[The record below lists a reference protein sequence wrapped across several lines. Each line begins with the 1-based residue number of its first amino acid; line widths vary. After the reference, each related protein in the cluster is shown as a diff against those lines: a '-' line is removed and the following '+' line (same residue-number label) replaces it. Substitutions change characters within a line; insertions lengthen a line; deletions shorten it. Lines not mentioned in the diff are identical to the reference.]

1 MTAQALSWRLRDT
14 RRHRTVRDSRTHV
27 EAAMA
32 GRGVSGVTR
41 RAVVGGMLAAP
52 MIARNAAAQSDG
64 GLSVTWGE
72 DDATPRTYDPR
83 VTSSRHEYQVIAQV
97 FDTLIASDGS
107 NKLFPGLATAW
118 DVAPDGRS
126 VTLKLRSDV
135 GFHDGTPFDAEAVKF
150 TFDTIADPKT
160 ASEGAVTQL
169 GPYAGTEV
177 IDSHTARVTYSQ
189 PFGAALASYAEGT
202 LAPVSPSAVKR
213 LGNQAFA
220 RAPVGAGPFRFV
232 SWEEGRQVVL
242 ERFDRYNWAPSY
254 NANTGPSRVQ
264 RVITR
269 FIPDASTR
277 VAALEAGEIDISD
290 ATPILDI
297 KRFNDARGYHTMIG
311 NAAGIPFG
319 LELNGSRG
327 IFADVRVRRA
337 LAMAVDRKAL
347 SENLFFGLIDPAYGP
362 LSKDT
367 PGYWAGTEE
376 LYQPD
381 PKGAMALL
389 DRAGWKPGPD
399 GVRLK
404 DGQRLSGFYGAPP
417 PLEPDTAVELQAVA
431 RRVGFDLKVE
441 TITFARNQALVF
453 DNAFDMLPVRWIQAD
468 PMCLENLFSSV
479 NIPSPGHY
487 RYNWMQLNDP
497 KLDALFV
504 AGRAVPDPDKRAAV
518 YAEAQKIIMDSALWF
533 PVHNQVQTIAYRAE
547 KQGYHFARA
556 SWVALFYD
564 VTKT

>member
-1 MTAQALSWRLRDT
+1 MT
-14 RRHRTVRDSRTHV
+14 
-27 EAAMA
+27 
-32 GRGVSGVTR
+32 GRGPSGLTR
-41 RAVVGGMLAAP
+41 RAVFGGMLAAP
-52 MIARNAAAQSDG
+52 LIARGAAAQSG
-64 GLSVTWGE
+64 SGLTVTWGE

-107 NKLFPGLATAW
+107 NSLLPGLATTW
-118 DVAPDGRS
+118 DVAPDGKS

-135 GFHDGTPFDAEAVKF
+135 GFHDGAPFDADSVKF

-169 GPYAGTEV
+169 GPYAGTEL
-177 IDSHTARVTYSQ
+177 IDAHTVRVNYSQ

-202 LAPVSPSAVKR
+202 LAPVSPTAVKR
-213 LGNQAFA
+213 LGNQGFA

-242 ERFDRYNWAPSY
+242 ERFDKYNWAPGY
-254 NANTGPSRVQ
+254 NANTGPSSVQ

-277 VAALEAGEIDISD
+277 VAALEAGEIDIAD
-290 ATPILDI
+290 ATPILDM
-297 KRFNDARGYHTMIG
+297 KRFSDTRGYGTMIG

-319 LELNGSRG
+319 LELNGSRA
-327 IFADVRVRRA
+327 IFSDIRVRRA

-362 LSKDT
+362 LSKGT
-367 PGYWAGTEE
+367 RGYWTGTED
-376 LYQPD
+376 LYRPD
-381 PKGAMALL
+381 PKAAMALL
-389 DRAGWKPGPD
+389 DQAGWSLGPD
-399 GVRLK
+399 GVRVK

-417 PLEPDTAVELQAVA
+417 PLEPDTAVEIQAIA

-468 PMCLENLFSSV
+468 PMCLENLFASS
-479 NIPSPGHY
+479 NIPSPGRY
-487 RYNWMQLNDP
+487 KYNWMQLNEA
-497 KLDALFV
+497 KLDALF
-504 AGRAVPDPDKRAAV
+504 AEGRAVTDPAKRAAV

-533 PVHNQVQTIAYRAE
+533 PVHNQVQTIAYRTE
-547 KQGYHFARA
+547 KKGYHFARA

-564 VTKT
+564 VTKA

>member
-1 MTAQALSWRLRDT
+1 MS
-14 RRHRTVRDSRTHV
+14 
-27 EAAMA
+27 
-32 GRGVSGVTR
+32 GRGFSGMTR
-41 RAVVGGMLAAP
+41 RAVVGGVLAAP
-52 MIARNAAAQSDG
+52 MIARNAAAQSG
-64 GLSVTWGE
+64 SGLTVTWGE

-83 VTSSRHEYQVIAQV
+83 VTSSRHEYQVIAQM

-118 DVAPDGRS
+118 DVAPDGKS

-160 ASEGAVTQL
+160 ASEAAVTQL

-177 IDSHTARVTYSQ
+177 IDPHTVRVNYSQ

-202 LAPVSPSAVKR
+202 LAPVSPTAVKR
-213 LGNQAFA
+213 MGNQAFS
-220 RAPVGAGPFRFV
+220 RAPVGAGPFKFV

-242 ERFDRYNWAPSY
+242 ERFDKYNWAPGY
-254 NANTGPSRVQ
+254 NANTGPSGVQ

-290 ATPILDI
+290 VTPILDM
-297 KRFNDARGYHTMIG
+297 KRLKDARGYRTMIG

-376 LYQPD
+376 LYKPD
-381 PKGAMALL
+381 TKAAMALL
-389 DRAGWKPGPD
+389 DEAGWKPGPD
-399 GVRLK
+399 GVRTK

-417 PLEPDTAVELQAVA
+417 PLEPDTAVEIQAVA

-468 PMCLENLFSSV
+468 PTCLENLFSSAS
-479 NIPSPGHY
+479 IPSPGRY
-487 RYNWMQLNDP
+487 RFNWMQLRDAR
-497 KLDALFV
+497 LDALL
-504 AGRAVPDPDKRAAV
+504 AEGRAITDPEKRTAA

-533 PVHNQVQTIAYRAE
+533 PVHNQVQTVAYRAE
-547 KQGYHFARA
+547 KKGYHFARA
-556 SWVALFYD
+556 SWIVLFYD

>member
-1 MTAQALSWRLRDT
+1 MQ
-14 RRHRTVRDSRTHV
+14 HP
-27 EAAMA
+27 
-32 GRGVSGVTR
+32 
-41 RAVVGGMLAAP
+41 AP
-52 MIARNAAAQSDG
+52 TIP
-64 GLSVTWGE
+64 E
-72 DDATPRTYDPR
+72 
-83 VTSSRHEYQVIAQV
+83 VTSSRHEYQVIAQM
-97 FDTLIASDGS
+97 FDPLIASDGS
-107 NKLFPGLATAW
+107 NKLFPGLATSW
-118 DVAPDGRS
+118 DVAPDGKS

-160 ASEGAVTQL
+160 ASEAAVTQL

-177 IDSHTARVTYSQ
+177 IDPHTVRVTYSQ

-202 LAPVSPSAVKR
+202 LAPVSPTAVKR
-213 LGNQAFA
+213 LGNQAFS

-242 ERFDRYNWAPSY
+242 ERFDKYNWAPGY
-254 NANTGPSRVQ
+254 NANTGPSAVQ

-290 ATPILDI
+290 ATPILDM
-297 KRFNDARGYHTMIG
+297 KRFGDLRGYRTMIG

-347 SENLFFGLIDPAYGP
+347 TENLYFGLIDPAYGP
-362 LSKDT
+362 LSKGT
-367 PGYWAGTEE
+367 PGYWAGTED
-376 LYQPD
+376 LYKPD
-381 PKGAMALL
+381 PKAAMALL
-389 DRAGWKPGPD
+389 DQAGWKPGPD
-399 GVRLK
+399 GVRVK

-468 PMCLENLFSSV
+468 PTCLENLFSSA
-479 NIPSPGHY
+479 NIPSPGRY
-487 RYNWMQLNDP
+487 RYNWMQLNDA
-497 KLDALFV
+497 KLDALL
-504 AGRAVPDPDKRAAV
+504 AEGRAVTDPDKRAAV

-533 PVHNQVQTIAYRAE
+533 PVHNQVQTVAYRAE
-547 KQGYHFARA
+547 KKGYHFARA
-556 SWVALFYD
+556 SWIALFYD
-564 VTKT
+564 VTKA

>member
-1 MTAQALSWRLRDT
+1 MVSG
-14 RRHRTVRDSRTHV
+14 HRTVSGKSNRM
-27 EAAMA
+27 EAAMT
-32 GRGVSGVTR
+32 GRGPSGLTR
-41 RAVVGGMLAAP
+41 RAVFGGMLAAP
-52 MIARNAAAQSDG
+52 LIARGAAAQSG
-64 GLSVTWGE
+64 SGLTVTWGE

-107 NKLFPGLATAW
+107 NSLLPGLATAW
-118 DVAPDGRS
+118 DVASDGKG

-135 GFHDGTPFDAEAVKF
+135 GFHDGTAFDADSVKF

-177 IDSHTARVTYSQ
+177 IDPHTVRVNYSQ

-202 LAPVSPSAVKR
+202 LAPVSPTAVKR
-213 LGNQAFA
+213 LGNQGFA

-242 ERFDRYNWAPSY
+242 ERFDKYNWAPGY
-254 NANTGPSRVQ
+254 NANTGASSVQ
-264 RVITR
+264 RVVTR

-290 ATPILDI
+290 ATPILDM
-297 KRFNDARGYHTMIG
+297 KRLSDTRGYKTMIG

-337 LAMAVDRKAL
+337 LAMAVDRKAV

-362 LSKDT
+362 LSKGT
-367 PGYWAGTEE
+367 PGYWTGTEDM
-376 LYQPD
+376 YRPD
-381 PKGAMALL
+381 PKAAMALL
-389 DRAGWKPGPD
+389 GEAGWRPGPD
-399 GVRLK
+399 GVRVK

-417 PLEPDTAVELQAVA
+417 PLEPDTAVEIQAVA
-431 RRVGFDLKVE
+431 RRVGFELKVE

-468 PMCLENLFSSV
+468 PMCLENLFASS
-479 NIPSPGHY
+479 NIPSPGRY
-487 RYNWMQLNDP
+487 RYNWMQLNDA
-497 KLDALFV
+497 KLDALF
-504 AGRAVPDPDKRAAV
+504 AEGRAVTDPAKRAAV
-518 YAEAQKIIMDSALWF
+518 YAEAQKIIMASALWF
-533 PVHNQVQTIAYRAE
+533 PVHNQVQTIAYRTE
-547 KQGYHFARA
+547 KKGYHFARA

-564 VTKT
+564 VAKA

>member
-1 MTAQALSWRLRDT
+1 MTGRRLLGPT
-14 RRHRTVRDSRTHV
+14 RRT
-27 EAAMA
+27 
-32 GRGVSGVTR
+32 
-41 RAVVGGMLAAP
+41 VVGGMLTAP
-52 MIARNAAAQSDG
+52 MIASGAARGAAAQSGDG
-64 GLSVTWGE
+64 LTVTWGE
-72 DDATPRTYDPR
+72 DDVAPRTYDPR
-83 VTSSRHEYQVIAQV
+83 VTSSRHEYQVIAQI

-118 DVAPDGRS
+118 EVAPDGKS

-177 IDSHTARVTYSQ
+177 IDPHTVRVTYSH
-189 PFGAALASYAEGT
+189 PFGAAVASYAEGT
-202 LAPVSPSAVKR
+202 LAPVSPTAVKR
-213 LGNQAFA
+213 LGNQGFS

-242 ERFDRYNWAPSY
+242 ERFDKYNWAPSY
-254 NANTGPSRVQ
+254 NANQGPSSVQ
-264 RVITR
+264 RVVSR
-269 FIPDASTR
+269 FIGDASTR

-290 ATPILDI
+290 ATPVLDM
-297 KRFNDARGYHTMIG
+297 KRLSTTAGYHEMIG

-347 SENLFFGLIDPAYGP
+347 SDDLFFGLIDPAYGP
-362 LSKDT
+362 LSKGT
-367 PGYWAGTEE
+367 PGYWAGAEAM
-376 LYQPD
+376 YPPD
-381 PKGAMALL
+381 PKAAMALL
-389 DRAGWKPGPD
+389 EQAGWKPGPD
-399 GVRLK
+399 GVRVK
-404 DGQRLSGFYGAPP
+404 DGQRLNGFYGAPP

-431 RRVGFDLKVE
+431 KRVGFDLKVE
-441 TITFARNQALVF
+441 TITFARNQQLVF

-468 PMCLENLFSSV
+468 PMCLENLFASV
-479 NIPSPGHY
+479 NIPSPGRY
-487 RYNWMQLNDP
+487 KYNWMQLNDP
-497 KLDALFV
+497 KLDALF
-504 AGRAVPDPDKRAAV
+504 AEGRAVTDQAKRDAV

-533 PVHNQVQTIAYRAE
+533 PVHNQVQTVAYRAE
-547 KQGYHFARA
+547 KKGYHFARA
-556 SWVALFYD
+556 DWVALFYD
-564 VTKT
+564 VTKA

>member
-1 MTAQALSWRLRDT
+1 MS
-14 RRHRTVRDSRTHV
+14 
-27 EAAMA
+27 
-32 GRGVSGVTR
+32 GRGPSGVTR

-52 MIARNAAAQSDG
+52 MIARGAAAQSGDG
-64 GLSVTWGE
+64 LTVTWGE

-83 VTSSRHEYQVIAQV
+83 VTSSRHEYQVIAQM

-118 DVAPDGRS
+118 DVAPDGKS

-177 IDSHTARVTYSQ
+177 IDPHTVRVNYSQ

-202 LAPVSPSAVKR
+202 LAPVSPTAVKR
-213 LGNQAFA
+213 LGNQALRP
-220 RAPVGAGPFRFV
+220 RAGGRRAVPLRLLGGRTAGRAGTVRQIQLGAGLQCATP
-232 SWEEGRQVVL
+232 
-242 ERFDRYNWAPSY
+242 
-254 NANTGPSRVQ
+254 GPSAVQ
-264 RVITR
+264 RVVTR

-290 ATPILDI
+290 VTPILDM
-297 KRFNDARGYHTMIG
+297 KRFGDTRGYGTMIG

-347 SENLFFGLIDPAYGP
+347 SDNLFFGLIDPAYGP
-362 LSKDT
+362 LSKGT
-367 PGYWAGTEE
+367 PGYWAGAEE
-376 LYQPD
+376 MYKPD
-381 PKGAMALL
+381 PKAAMALL
-389 DRAGWKPGPD
+389 DQAGWKPGPD
-399 GVRLK
+399 GVRVK

-417 PLEPDTAVELQAVA
+417 PLEPDTAVEIQAVA

-468 PMCLENLFSSV
+468 PMCLENLFASV
-479 NIPSPGHY
+479 NIPSPAATDTTGCSSTIPSWT
-487 RYNWMQLNDP
+487 RCWP
-497 KLDALFV
+497 
-504 AGRAVPDPDKRAAV
+504 RAA
-518 YAEAQKIIMDSALWF
+518 
-533 PVHNQVQTIAYRAE
+533 R
-547 KQGYHFARA
+547 
-556 SWVALFYD
+556 
-564 VTKT
+564 

>member
-1 MTAQALSWRLRDT
+1 MT
-14 RRHRTVRDSRTHV
+14 
-27 EAAMA
+27 
-32 GRGVSGVTR
+32 GRGPSGLTR
-41 RAVVGGMLAAP
+41 RAVFGGMLAAP
-52 MIARNAAAQSDG
+52 LIARGAAAQSG
-64 GLSVTWGE
+64 SGLTVTWGE

-107 NKLFPGLATAW
+107 NSLLPGLATTW
-118 DVAPDGRS
+118 DVAPDGKS

-135 GFHDGTPFDAEAVKF
+135 GFHDGAPFDADSVKF

-169 GPYAGTEV
+169 GPYAGTEL
-177 IDSHTARVTYSQ
+177 IDAHTVRVNYSQ

-202 LAPVSPSAVKR
+202 LAPVSPTAVKR
-213 LGNQAFA
+213 LGNQGFA

-242 ERFDRYNWAPSY
+242 ERFDKYNWAPGY
-254 NANTGPSRVQ
+254 NANTGPSSVQ

-277 VAALEAGEIDISD
+277 VAALEAGEIDIAD
-290 ATPILDI
+290 ATPILDM
-297 KRFNDARGYHTMIG
+297 KRFSDTRGYGTMIG

-327 IFADVRVRRA
+327 IFSDIRVRRA

-362 LSKDT
+362 LSKGT
-367 PGYWAGTEE
+367 PGYWTGTED
-376 LYQPD
+376 LYRPD
-381 PKGAMALL
+381 PKAAMALL
-389 DRAGWKPGPD
+389 DQAGWSLGPD
-399 GVRLK
+399 GVRVK

-417 PLEPDTAVELQAVA
+417 PLEPDTAVEIQAIA

-468 PMCLENLFSSV
+468 PMCLENLFASS
-479 NIPSPGHY
+479 NIPSPGRY
-487 RYNWMQLNDP
+487 KYNWMQLNEA
-497 KLDALFV
+497 KLDALF
-504 AGRAVPDPDKRAAV
+504 AEGRAVTDPAKRAAV

-533 PVHNQVQTIAYRAE
+533 PVHNQVQTIAYRTE
-547 KQGYHFARA
+547 KKGYHFARA

-564 VTKT
+564 VTKA